1 MRLTPST
8 ADTLTGQRL
17 MVGFTGTTLN
27 DELKSAID
35 TLRVGGLIL
44 FSPNIESPAQ
54 VQDLCGAAQAYAADC
69 GLAPLFVAI
78 DQEGGMVARLKPP
91 FTQFPGNPTM
101 TSEADARRFGR
112 ITARELHQIGVNM
125 NMAPVL
131 DVAPP
136 EGPSV
141 MEGRVFGRDPSW
153 VTCMGLAVIEQLQM
167 DGIMAVGKHFPG
179 IGRTVLDSH
188 QDLPDLEIDP
198 GVLAETDLAPF
209 RAAARAGVAGI
220 MLSHIRYPRLD
231 PQWPASLSTVMAR
244 DLLRGTLGYQ
254 GLVITDDLDMGAVIK
269 HYRLSAIVRQCLAA
283 EVDIL
288 LICHTGPNIAEAHR
302 NIEEGIR
309 RSETAAR
316 AHEASLQRIAAAKA
330 HYCVS
335 TRQGL
340 ANK

>member
-1 MRLTPST
+1 MRLTPSA
-8 ADTLTGQRL
+8 ADPLTGQRL
-17 MVGFTGTTLN
+17 MVGFTGTVLN

-44 FSPNIESPAQ
+44 FSQNIESPAQ
-54 VQDLCGAAQAYAADC
+54 VQDLCGTAQAYAADC

-91 FTQFPGNPTM
+91 FTQFAGNPAM

-112 ITARELHQIGVNM
+112 ITARELRQIGVNM

-136 EGPSV
+136 DGPSV
-141 MEGRVFGRDPSW
+141 MAGRVFGNDPGW
-153 VTCMGLAVIEQLQM
+153 VTCMGLAVIEQLQA
-167 DGIMAVGKHFPG
+167 DGILAVGKHFPG
-179 IGRTVLDSH
+179 IGRTTLDSH
-188 QDLPDLEIDP
+188 QELPDLDIDP
-198 GVLAETDLAPF
+198 EVLSDSDLAPF
-209 RAAARAGVAGI
+209 RAATQAGVAGI

-231 PQWPASLSTVMAR
+231 PRWPASLSSVVAR

-269 HYRLSAIVRQCLAA
+269 HFPLPDMVDQCLAA

-302 NIEEGIR
+302 SIEEGIR
-309 RSETAAR
+309 RSETAAQ

-330 HYCVS
+330 RYSVS
-335 TRQGL
+335 TR
-340 ANK
+340 